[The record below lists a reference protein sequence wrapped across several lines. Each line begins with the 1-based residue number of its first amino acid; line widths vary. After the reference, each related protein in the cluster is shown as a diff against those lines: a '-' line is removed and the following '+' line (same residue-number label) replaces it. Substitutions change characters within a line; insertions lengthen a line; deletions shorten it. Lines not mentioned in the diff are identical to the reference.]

1 MNMIHIKKINF
12 WLYHPV
18 LHTFLLPVAQTLFG
32 AAYAARFTSFQ
43 FIPYLVIYA
52 FLLIN
57 KLLENQLTKQASSM
71 DNFFPKLNLFLEALN
86 VLCLLYFY
94 LHGSILMIIFPLI
107 YTLVVHFQYMFLA
120 YDMALL
126 ALSILA
132 FFKGVVI
139 QAIVFY
145 ASLTFLPSALLLWSL
160 PMFFPLF
167 LLEANR
173 WEQMVTT
180 ESPALT
186 KHFPSSVSLLKTYAS
201 PRNRITLLLSLLIGI
216 GVLSR
221 QAGWW
226 ALFLLIS
233 LVSFGSRSSKRSNK
247 MAFHLFLI
255 CFSTLYTVI
264 WLVHYIPR

>member
-1 MNMIHIKKINF
+1 MNTIHISKINY

-18 LHTFLLPVAQTLFG
+18 IHTFLLPIAQTLFG

-43 FIPYLVIYA
+43 FVPYLVIYA

-57 KLLENQLTKQASSM
+57 KLLENQLTKQVSSA
-71 DNFFPKLNLFLEALN
+71 DNFFPKLNLVLEALN
-86 VLCLLYFY
+86 VLCLIYFY
-94 LHGSILMIIFPLI
+94 LHGSFLMIVFPLI
-107 YTLVVHFQYMFLA
+107 YTFVIHFQYMFLA

-126 ALSILA
+126 SLSILA

-145 ASLTFLPSALLLWSL
+145 ASLNFLPAALLIWSL
-160 PMFFPLF
+160 PTFFPVF

-173 WEQMVTT
+173 WQQMVHA

-186 KHFPSSVSLLKTYAS
+186 QHFPSSMSFLKSYAS
-201 PRNRITLLLSLLIGI
+201 PRNRITILLSLLIGI
-216 GVLSR
+216 AVLSR
-221 QAGWW
+221 QAGGWS
-226 ALFLLIS
+226 LLLLLS
-233 LVSFGSRSSKRSNK
+233 LVSIVSRSSARSQK
-247 MAFHLFLI
+247 IKFQLFLMS
-255 CFSTLYTVI
+255 FSTLYTVI